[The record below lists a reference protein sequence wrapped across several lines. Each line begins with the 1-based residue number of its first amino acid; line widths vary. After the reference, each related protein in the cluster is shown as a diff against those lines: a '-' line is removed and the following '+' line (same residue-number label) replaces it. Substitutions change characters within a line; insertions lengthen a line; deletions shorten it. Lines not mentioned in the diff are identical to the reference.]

1 MGWTRRDAPVNFHV
15 LTAVSR
21 PENLSAIG
29 ASIATAAKRIPRH
42 QVTWH
47 CRFDTGRMHVGGQYL
62 KNQMLDDIDD
72 GWVVILDDD
81 TLMHKQFFVRV
92 ASTLTQQP
100 ELSGIVVSQKR
111 TTGQLLIA
119 HPDNVAV
126 GEIDAGQAILKRSL
140 IADERLPT
148 NYAGDGIWLETL
160 LRGRNDIAYLP
171 ESVLSLHNL
180 LSGIDVSETPERM
193 KA

>member
-1 MGWTRRDAPVNFHV
+1 MSKFHV

-29 ASIATAAKRIPRH
+29 ASIATAAQRVPRH
-42 QVTWH
+42 EVVWH
-47 CRFDTGRMHVGGQYL
+47 CRFDLRRKHVGGQYL
-62 KNQMLDDIDD
+62 KNQMLDDISD

-92 ASTLTQQP
+92 TSVLARKP
-100 ELSGIVVSQKR
+100 DVSGLVVTQKR

-126 GEIDAGQAILKRSL
+126 GEIDAGQVILKRSL

-148 NYAGDGIWLETL
+148 NYAGDGVWLEAL
-160 LRGRNDIAYLP
+160 LRGRSDIVYLP
-171 ESVLSLHNL
+171 ESVVSLHNF

-193 KA
+193 SA